1 MKTNQELKN
10 SALAALKGN
19 WAPAVLG
26 AIFFTFA
33 TCLITSPGYCANMA
47 AFDMPFF
54 NSINP
59 KLLKLFSNSSFLLNF
74 FLLYPLSLGYSVAHK
89 ELLQNGDAA
98 ITRNT
103 VRLAFSDYVRNAVSI
118 LLVYLYTILW
128 TLLFIVPGI
137 IKGLAYSLT
146 PFIVKDNPQLS
157 PNQAINLSMKMMK
170 GHKFDFF
177 WLMLSFLGWIFL
189 AILTLGI
196 GLFWITPY
204 MYTAYAA
211 FYRDVEAEYET
222 RINSIN

>member
-74 FLLYPLSLGYSVAHK
+74 FLLYPLTLGYSVAHK
-89 ELLQNGDAA
+89 DLLQNGDAA
-98 ITRNT
+98 VTRNT
-103 VRLAFSDYVRNAVSI
+103 VRHAFTDYVRNAVSI

-170 GHKFDFF
+170 GHKFDLFY
-177 WLMLSFLGWIFL
+177 LYLSFIGWIFL

-196 GLFWITPY
+196 GFLWVIPY
-204 MYTAYAA
+204 MQTSMAA
-211 FYRDVEAEYET
+211 FYLDVKNDYNNN
-222 RINSIN
+222 I

>member
-74 FLLYPLSLGYSVAHK
+74 FLLYPLILGYSVAHK
-89 ELLQNGDAA
+89 DLLQNGDAA
-98 ITRNT
+98 VTRNT
-103 VRLAFSDYVRNAVSI
+103 IRHAFTDYVRNAVSI
-118 LLVYLYTILW
+118 LLVYVYTALW

-170 GHKFDFF
+170 GHKFDLFY
-177 WLMLSFLGWIFL
+177 LYLSFIGWIFL

-196 GLFWITPY
+196 DLLWVIPY
-204 MYTAYAA
+204 MQTSMAA
-211 FYRDVEAEYET
+211 FYLDVKNDYNNN
-222 RINSIN
+222 I

>member
-47 AFDMPFF
+47 AFGMPFF
-54 NSINP
+54 DSINP
-59 KLLKLFSNSSFLLNF
+59 KVLKIFSNSSFLLNF

-170 GHKFDFF
+170 GHKFDLFY
-177 WLMLSFLGWIFL
+177 LYLSFIGWILL
-189 AILTLGI
+189 AMLTLGI
-196 GLFWITPY
+196 GLLWVIPY
-204 MYTAYAA
+204 MQTSMAA
-211 FYRDVEAEYET
+211 FYLDVKNDYNNN
-222 RINSIN
+222 I

>member
-59 KLLKLFSNSSFLLNF
+59 KLLKIFSNSSFLLNF

-89 ELLQNGDAA
+89 ELLQNGDTA

-118 LLVYLYTILW
+118 LLVYLYTLLW

-146 PFIVKDNPQLS
+146 PFIVKDNPQLL
-157 PNQAINLSMKMMK
+157 PNEAINLSMKMMK
-170 GHKFDFF
+170 GHKFDLFY
-177 WLMLSFLGWIFL
+177 LYLSFIGWIFL

-196 GLFWITPY
+196 GLLWVIPY
-204 MYTAYAA
+204 MQTSMAA
-211 FYRDVEAEYET
+211 FYLDVKNDYNNN
-222 RINSIN
+222 I

>member
-54 NSINP
+54 DSINP
-59 KLLKLFSNSSFLLNF
+59 KLLKIFSNSSFLLNF
-74 FLLYPLSLGYSVAHK
+74 FLLYPLTLGYSVAHK

-170 GHKFDFF
+170 GHKFDLFY
-177 WLMLSFLGWIFL
+177 LYLSFIGWILL
-189 AILTLGI
+189 AMLTLGI
-196 GLFWITPY
+196 GLLWVIPY
-204 MYTAYAA
+204 MQTSMAA
-211 FYRDVEAEYET
+211 FYLDVKNDYNNN
-222 RINSIN
+222 I

>member
-33 TCLITSPGYCANMA
+33 TCLITFPGYCSNMA
-47 AFDMPFF
+47 AFGMPFF
-54 NSINP
+54 DSINP
-59 KLLKLFSNSSFLLNF
+59 KVLKIFSNSSFLLNF

-118 LLVYLYTILW
+118 LLVYLYTLLW

-170 GHKFDFF
+170 GHKFDLFY
-177 WLMLSFLGWIFL
+177 LYLSFIGWILL
-189 AILTLGI
+189 AMLTLGI
-196 GLFWITPY
+196 GLLWVIPY
-204 MYTAYAA
+204 MQTSMAA
-211 FYRDVEAEYET
+211 FYLDVKNDYNNN
-222 RINSIN
+222 I

>member
-59 KLLKLFSNSSFLLNF
+59 KLLKIFSNSSFLLNF

-146 PFIVKDNPQLS
+146 PFIVKDNPQLL
-157 PNQAINLSMKMMK
+157 PNEAINLSIKMMK
-170 GHKFDFF
+170 GHKFDLFY
-177 WLMLSFLGWIFL
+177 LYLSFIGWILL
-189 AILTLGI
+189 AMLTLGI
-196 GLFWITPY
+196 GLLWVIPY
-204 MYTAYAA
+204 MQTAMAA
-211 FYRDVEAEYET
+211 FYLDVKNVYNNN
-222 RINSIN
+222 I

>member
-1 MKTNQELKN
+1 MTNQELKN

-59 KLLKLFSNSSFLLNF
+59 KLLKIFSNSSFLLNF
-74 FLLYPLSLGYSVAHK
+74 FLLYPLTLGYSVAHK
-89 ELLQNGDAA
+89 DLLQNGDAA

-103 VRLAFSDYVRNAVSI
+103 IRHAFSDYVRNAVSI
-118 LLVYLYTILW
+118 LLVYVYTALW
-128 TLLFIVPGI
+128 TLLLIVPGI
-137 IKGLAYSLT
+137 VKGLAYSLT

-170 GHKFDFF
+170 GHKFDLFY
-177 WLMLSFLGWIFL
+177 LYLSFIGWILL
-189 AILTLGI
+189 AMLTLGI
-196 GLFWITPY
+196 GLLWVIPY
-204 MYTAYAA
+204 MQTSMAA
-211 FYRDVEAEYET
+211 FYLDVKNDYNNN
-222 RINSIN
+222 I

>member
-33 TCLITSPGYCANMA
+33 TCLITSPGYCSNMA
-47 AFDMPFF
+47 AFGMPFF
-54 NSINP
+54 DSINP
-59 KLLKLFSNSSFLLNF
+59 KVLKIFSNSSFLLNF

-170 GHKFDFF
+170 GHKFDLFY
-177 WLMLSFLGWIFL
+177 LYLSFIGWILL
-189 AILTLGI
+189 AMLTLGI
-196 GLFWITPY
+196 GLLWVIPY
-204 MYTAYAA
+204 MQTSMAA
-211 FYRDVEAEYET
+211 FYLDVKNDYNNN
-222 RINSIN
+222 I

>member
-33 TCLITSPGYCANMA
+33 TCLITSPGYCSNMA

-118 LLVYLYTILW
+118 LLVYLYTLLW

-146 PFIVKDNPQLS
+146 PFIVKDNPQLL
-157 PNQAINLSMKMMK
+157 PNEAINLSMKMMK
-170 GHKFDFF
+170 GHKFDLFY
-177 WLMLSFLGWIFL
+177 LYLSFIGWIFL

-196 GLFWITPY
+196 GLLWVIPY
-204 MYTAYAA
+204 MQTSMAA
-211 FYRDVEAEYET
+211 FYLDVKNDYNNN
-222 RINSIN
+222 I

>member
-54 NSINP
+54 DSINP
-59 KLLKLFSNSSFLLNF
+59 KLLKIFSNSSFLLNF

-170 GHKFDFF
+170 GHKFDLFY
-177 WLMLSFLGWIFL
+177 LYLSFIGWILL
-189 AILTLGI
+189 AMLTLGI
-196 GLFWITPY
+196 GLLWVIPY
-204 MYTAYAA
+204 MQTSMAA
-211 FYRDVEAEYET
+211 FYLDVKNDYNNN
-222 RINSIN
+222 I

>member
-33 TCLITSPGYCANMA
+33 TCLITSPGYCSNMA

-59 KLLKLFSNSSFLLNF
+59 KLLKIFSNSSFLLNF

-118 LLVYLYTILW
+118 LLVYLYTLLW

-170 GHKFDFF
+170 GHKFDLFY
-177 WLMLSFLGWIFL
+177 LYLSFIGWIFL

-196 GLFWITPY
+196 GLLWVIPY
-204 MYTAYAA
+204 MQTSMAA
-211 FYRDVEAEYET
+211 FYLDVKNDYNNN
-222 RINSIN
+222 I

>member
-33 TCLITSPGYCANMA
+33 TCLIASPGYCANMA

-59 KLLKLFSNSSFLLNF
+59 KLLKIFSNSSFLLNF

-118 LLVYLYTILW
+118 LLVYLYTLLW

-146 PFIVKDNPQLS
+146 PFIVKDNPQLL
-157 PNQAINLSMKMMK
+157 PNEAINLSMKMMK
-170 GHKFDFF
+170 GHKFDLFY
-177 WLMLSFLGWIFL
+177 LYLSFIGWIFL

-196 GLFWITPY
+196 GLLWVIPY
-204 MYTAYAA
+204 MQTSMAA
-211 FYRDVEAEYET
+211 FYLDVKNDYNNN
-222 RINSIN
+222 I

>member
-157 PNQAINLSMKMMK
+157 PNEAINLSMKMMK
-170 GHKFDFF
+170 GHKFDLFY
-177 WLMLSFLGWIFL
+177 LYLSFIGWILL
-189 AILTLGI
+189 AMLTLGI
-196 GLFWITPY
+196 GLLWVIPY
-204 MYTAYAA
+204 MQTSMAA
-211 FYRDVEAEYET
+211 FYLDMKNDYNNN
-222 RINSIN
+222 I

>member
-47 AFDMPFF
+47 AFGMPFF
-54 NSINP
+54 DSINP
-59 KLLKLFSNSSFLLNF
+59 KVLKIFSNSSFLLNF

-118 LLVYLYTILW
+118 LLVYLYTLLW

-170 GHKFDFF
+170 GHKFDLFY
-177 WLMLSFLGWIFL
+177 LYLSFIGWILL
-189 AILTLGI
+189 AMLTLGI
-196 GLFWITPY
+196 GLLWVIPY
-204 MYTAYAA
+204 MQTSMAA
-211 FYRDVEAEYET
+211 FYLDVKNDYNNN
-222 RINSIN
+222 I

>member
-118 LLVYLYTILW
+118 LLVYLYTLLW

-146 PFIVKDNPQLS
+146 PFIIKDNPQLL

-170 GHKFDFF
+170 GHKFDLFY
-177 WLMLSFLGWIFL
+177 LYLSFIGWILL
-189 AILTLGI
+189 AMLTLGI
-196 GLFWITPY
+196 GLLWVIPY
-204 MYTAYAA
+204 MQTSMAA
-211 FYRDVEAEYET
+211 FYLDVKNDYNNN
-222 RINSIN
+222 I

>member
-74 FLLYPLSLGYSVAHK
+74 FLLYPLTLGYSVAHK
-89 ELLQNGDAA
+89 DLLQNGDAA
-98 ITRNT
+98 VTRNT
-103 VRLAFSDYVRNAVSI
+103 IRHAFTDYVRNAVSI
-118 LLVYLYTILW
+118 LLVYVYTALW

-170 GHKFDFF
+170 GHKFDLFY
-177 WLMLSFLGWIFL
+177 LYLSFIGWIFL

-196 GLFWITPY
+196 GLLWVIPY
-204 MYTAYAA
+204 MQTSMAA
-211 FYRDVEAEYET
+211 FYLDVKNDYNNN
-222 RINSIN
+222 I

>member
-33 TCLITSPGYCANMA
+33 TCLITFPGYCSNMA
-47 AFDMPFF
+47 AFGMPFF
-54 NSINP
+54 DSINP
-59 KLLKLFSNSSFLLNF
+59 KVLKIFSNSSFLLNF
-74 FLLYPLSLGYSVAHK
+74 FLLYPLTLGYSVAHK

-118 LLVYLYTILW
+118 LLVYLYTLLW

-170 GHKFDFF
+170 GHKFDLFY
-177 WLMLSFLGWIFL
+177 LYLSFIGWIFL

-196 GLFWITPY
+196 GLLWVIPY
-204 MYTAYAA
+204 MQTSMAA
-211 FYRDVEAEYET
+211 FYLDVKNDYNNN
-222 RINSIN
+222 I

>member
-19 WAPAVLG
+19 WASAVLG

-59 KLLKLFSNSSFLLNF
+59 KLLKIFSNSSFLLNF

-118 LLVYLYTILW
+118 LLVYLYTLLW

-170 GHKFDFF
+170 GHKFDLFY
-177 WLMLSFLGWIFL
+177 LYLSFIGWILL
-189 AILTLGI
+189 AMLTLGI
-196 GLFWITPY
+196 GLLWVIPY
-204 MYTAYAA
+204 MQTSMAA
-211 FYRDVEAEYET
+211 FYLDVKNDYNNN
-222 RINSIN
+222 I

>member
-59 KLLKLFSNSSFLLNF
+59 KLLKIFSNSSFLLNF

-118 LLVYLYTILW
+118 LLVYLYTLLW

-170 GHKFDFF
+170 GHKFDLFY
-177 WLMLSFLGWIFL
+177 LYLSFVGWIFL

-196 GLFWITPY
+196 GLLWVIPY
-204 MYTAYAA
+204 MQTSMAA
-211 FYRDVEAEYET
+211 FYLDVKNDYNNN
-222 RINSIN
+222 I

>member
-59 KLLKLFSNSSFLLNF
+59 KLLKIFSNSSFLLNF

-118 LLVYLYTILW
+118 LLVYLYTFLW

-146 PFIVKDNPQLS
+146 PFIVKDNPQLL
-157 PNQAINLSMKMMK
+157 PNEAINLSMKMMK
-170 GHKFDFF
+170 GHKFDLFY
-177 WLMLSFLGWIFL
+177 LYLSFIGWILL
-189 AILTLGI
+189 AMLTLGI
-196 GLFWITPY
+196 GLLWVIPY
-204 MYTAYAA
+204 MQTSMAA
-211 FYRDVEAEYET
+211 FYLDVKNDYNNN
-222 RINSIN
+222 I

>member
-54 NSINP
+54 DSINP
-59 KLLKLFSNSSFLLNF
+59 KLLKIFSNSSFLLNF

-118 LLVYLYTILW
+118 LLVYLYTLLW

-170 GHKFDFF
+170 GHKFDLFY
-177 WLMLSFLGWIFL
+177 LYLSFIGWILL
-189 AILTLGI
+189 AMLTLGI
-196 GLFWITPY
+196 GLLWVIPY
-204 MYTAYAA
+204 MQTSMAA
-211 FYRDVEAEYET
+211 FYLDVKNDYNNN
-222 RINSIN
+222 I

>member
-103 VRLAFSDYVRNAVSI
+103 VRLAFSGYVRNAVSI
-118 LLVYLYTILW
+118 LLVYLYTLLW

-146 PFIVKDNPQLS
+146 PFIVKDNPQLL
-157 PNQAINLSMKMMK
+157 PNEAINLSMKMMK
-170 GHKFDFF
+170 GHKFDLFY
-177 WLMLSFLGWIFL
+177 LYLSFIGWILL
-189 AILTLGI
+189 AMLTLGI
-196 GLFWITPY
+196 GLLWVIPY
-204 MYTAYAA
+204 MQTSMAA
-211 FYRDVEAEYET
+211 FYLDVKNDYNNN
-222 RINSIN
+222 I

>member
-33 TCLITSPGYCANMA
+33 TCLITSPGYCSNMA

-59 KLLKLFSNSSFLLNF
+59 KLLKLFSNSSFLLNS

-118 LLVYLYTILW
+118 LLVYLYTLLW

-146 PFIVKDNPQLS
+146 PFIVKDNPQLL
-157 PNQAINLSMKMMK
+157 PNEAINLSMKMMK
-170 GHKFDFF
+170 GHKFDLFY
-177 WLMLSFLGWIFL
+177 LYLSFIGWIFL

-196 GLFWITPY
+196 GLLWVIPY
-204 MYTAYAA
+204 MQTSMAA
-211 FYRDVEAEYET
+211 FYLDVKNDYNNN
-222 RINSIN
+222 I

>member
-59 KLLKLFSNSSFLLNF
+59 KLLKIFSNSSFLLNF

-170 GHKFDFF
+170 GHKFDLFY
-177 WLMLSFLGWIFL
+177 LYLSFIGWILL
-189 AILTLGI
+189 AMLTLGI
-196 GLFWITPY
+196 GLLWVIPY
-204 MYTAYAA
+204 MQTSMAA
-211 FYRDVEAEYET
+211 FYLDVKNDYNNK
-222 RINSIN
+222 I

>member
-47 AFDMPFF
+47 AFGMPFF
-54 NSINP
+54 DSINP
-59 KLLKLFSNSSFLLNF
+59 KVLKIFSNSSFLLNF

-118 LLVYLYTILW
+118 LLVYLYTLLW

-170 GHKFDFF
+170 GHKFDLFYLYLTF
-177 WLMLSFLGWIFL
+177 IGWIL
-189 AILTLGI
+189 LDMLTLGI
-196 GLFWITPY
+196 GLLWVIPY
-204 MYTAYAA
+204 MQTSMAA
-211 FYRDVEAEYET
+211 FYLDVKNDYNNN
-222 RINSIN
+222 I

>member
-59 KLLKLFSNSSFLLNF
+59 KLLKIFSNSSFLLNF

-118 LLVYLYTILW
+118 LLVYLYTALW
-128 TLLFIVPGI
+128 TLLLIVPGI
-137 IKGLAYSLT
+137 VKGLAYSLT

-170 GHKFDFF
+170 GHKFDLFY
-177 WLMLSFLGWIFL
+177 LYLSFIGWILL
-189 AILTLGI
+189 AMLTLGI
-196 GLFWITPY
+196 GLLWVIPY
-204 MYTAYAA
+204 MQTSMAA
-211 FYRDVEAEYET
+211 FYLDVKNDYNNN
-222 RINSIN
+222 I

>member
-1 MKTNQELKN
+1 MKTNQEIKN

-157 PNQAINLSMKMMK
+157 PNEAINLSMKMMK
-170 GHKFDFF
+170 GHKFDLFY
-177 WLMLSFLGWIFL
+177 LYLSFIGWILL
-189 AILTLGI
+189 AMLTLGI
-196 GLFWITPY
+196 GLLWVIPY
-204 MYTAYAA
+204 MQTSMAA
-211 FYRDVEAEYET
+211 FYLDVKNDYNNN
-222 RINSIN
+222 I

>member
-33 TCLITSPGYCANMA
+33 TCLITSPGYCSNMA
-47 AFDMPFF
+47 AFGMPFF
-54 NSINP
+54 DSINP
-59 KLLKLFSNSSFLLNF
+59 KVLKIFSNSSFLLNF

-170 GHKFDFF
+170 GHKFDLFY
-177 WLMLSFLGWIFL
+177 LYLSFIGWIFL

-196 GLFWITPY
+196 GLLWVIPY
-204 MYTAYAA
+204 MQTSMAA
-211 FYRDVEAEYET
+211 FYLDVKNDYNNN
-222 RINSIN
+222 I

>member
-47 AFDMPFF
+47 AFGMPFF
-54 NSINP
+54 DSINP
-59 KLLKLFSNSSFLLNF
+59 KLLKIFSNSSFLLNF

-170 GHKFDFF
+170 GHKFDLFY
-177 WLMLSFLGWIFL
+177 LYLSFIGWIFL

-196 GLFWITPY
+196 GFLWVIPY
-204 MYTAYAA
+204 MQTSMAA
-211 FYRDVEAEYET
+211 FYLDVKNDYNNN
-222 RINSIN
+222 I

>member
-33 TCLITSPGYCANMA
+33 TCLITSPGYCSNMA
-47 AFDMPFF
+47 AFGMPFF

-59 KLLKLFSNSSFLLNF
+59 KLLKIFSNSSFLLNF

-118 LLVYLYTILW
+118 LLVYLYTLLW

-170 GHKFDFF
+170 GHKFDLFY
-177 WLMLSFLGWIFL
+177 LYLSFIGWILL
-189 AILTLGI
+189 AMLTLGI
-196 GLFWITPY
+196 GLLWVIPY
-204 MYTAYAA
+204 MQTSMAA
-211 FYRDVEAEYET
+211 FYLDVKNDYNNN
-222 RINSIN
+222 I

>member
-33 TCLITSPGYCANMA
+33 TCLITFPGYCSNMA
-47 AFDMPFF
+47 AFGMPFF
-54 NSINP
+54 DSINP
-59 KLLKLFSNSSFLLNF
+59 KVLKIFSNSSFLLNF
-74 FLLYPLSLGYSVAHK
+74 FLLYPLTLGYSVAHK

-118 LLVYLYTILW
+118 LLVYLYTLLW

-170 GHKFDFF
+170 GHKFDLFY
-177 WLMLSFLGWIFL
+177 LYLSFIGWILL
-189 AILTLGI
+189 AMLTLGI
-196 GLFWITPY
+196 GLLWVIPY
-204 MYTAYAA
+204 MQTSMAA
-211 FYRDVEAEYET
+211 FYLDVKNDYNNN
-222 RINSIN
+222 I

>member
-33 TCLITSPGYCANMA
+33 TCLITSPGYCSNMA
-47 AFDMPFF
+47 AFGMPFF
-54 NSINP
+54 DSINP
-59 KLLKLFSNSSFLLNF
+59 KVLKIFSNSSFLLNF
-74 FLLYPLSLGYSVAHK
+74 FLLYPLTLGYSVAHK

-118 LLVYLYTILW
+118 LLVYLYTLLW

-170 GHKFDFF
+170 GHKFDLFY
-177 WLMLSFLGWIFL
+177 LYLSFIGWILL
-189 AILTLGI
+189 AMLTLGI
-196 GLFWITPY
+196 GLLWVIPY
-204 MYTAYAA
+204 MQTSMAA
-211 FYRDVEAEYET
+211 FYLDVKNDYNNN
-222 RINSIN
+222 I

>member
-74 FLLYPLSLGYSVAHK
+74 FLLYPLTLGYSVAHK
-89 ELLQNGDAA
+89 DLLQNGDAA

-103 VRLAFSDYVRNAVSI
+103 IRHAFSDYVRNAVSI
-118 LLVYLYTILW
+118 LLVYVYTALW
-128 TLLFIVPGI
+128 TLLLIVPGI
-137 IKGLAYSLT
+137 VKGLAYSLT
-146 PFIVKDNPQLS
+146 PFIVKDNPELS
-157 PNQAINLSMKMMK
+157 PNEAINLSIKMMK
-170 GHKFDFF
+170 GHKFDLFY
-177 WLMLSFLGWIFL
+177 LYLSFIGWILL
-189 AILTLGI
+189 AMLTLGI
-196 GLFWITPY
+196 GLLWVIPY
-204 MYTAYAA
+204 MQTAMAA
-211 FYRDVEAEYET
+211 FYLDVKNVYNNN
-222 RINSIN
+222 I

>member
-59 KLLKLFSNSSFLLNF
+59 KVLKIFSNSSFLLNF

-118 LLVYLYTILW
+118 LLVYLYTLLW

-146 PFIVKDNPQLS
+146 PFIVKDNPQLL
-157 PNQAINLSMKMMK
+157 PNEAINLSMKMMK
-170 GHKFDFF
+170 GHKFDLFY
-177 WLMLSFLGWIFL
+177 LYLSFIGWIFL

-196 GLFWITPY
+196 GLLWVIPY
-204 MYTAYAA
+204 MQTSMAA
-211 FYRDVEAEYET
+211 FYLDVKNDYNNN
-222 RINSIN
+222 I